1 MNEIYKLLVNVQEI
15 VKANNMFLNAIEQ
28 RLAEIEKKLT
38 IETSGPDVPGTENTD
53 NKYEKKIKIKKG

>member
-15 VKANNMFLNAIEQ
+15 VKANNMFLNTIEQ

-38 IETSGPDVPGTENTD
+38 IETSEPDVPGTENME
-53 NKYEKKIKIKKG
+53 NQ

>member
-1 MNEIYKLLVNVQEI
+1 MNEIYKLLVNVHEI

-38 IETSGPDVPGTENTD
+38 IETSGPDVPGTENVE
-53 NKYEKKIKIKKG
+53 NQ